1 MLIGFKDDLTH
12 GILEINQLFLPRMM
26 NIYANSCAVYNNK
39 ECCFDE
45 LTPKEKKLYEKS
57 KIKLNYKKGETI
69 CKQGSFASHIIF
81 LKKGLSKIYLEG
93 KSKNLILKIAPPGNL
108 IGLPCI
114 HEGNN
119 LFLYSASTYI
129 DSEVELIDI
138 ELFKQFILTNPK
150 FAFRVIN
157 VLNEN
162 TVQTYGRFHCFT
174 NKQMHGRMADIL
186 LCLAQ
191 RIFKENAF
199 NLPLTRGDLAELT
212 GMSTESVIRVMKDF
226 KDDGLIATEG
236 KDIELLNIEMLI
248 KISELG

>member
-1 MLIGFKDDLTH
+1 M
-12 GILEINQLFLPRMM
+12 E
-26 NIYANSCAVYNNK
+26 NIYSNSCTVYKNK

-45 LTPKEKKLYEKS
+45 LTESERKLVDEN
-57 KIKLNYKKGETI
+57 KISLTYKKGENV
-69 CKQGSFASHIIF
+69 CKQGSFASHIVY
-81 LKKGLSKIYLEG
+81 LKEGLAKVFLEG
-93 KSKNLILKIAPPGNL
+93 KSKNLILKITPPGNL

-119 LFLYSASTYI
+119 VFLYSAATYI
-129 DSEVELIDI
+129 NSQVELINI
-138 ELFKQFILTNPK
+138 ELFKQLILQNSK
-150 FAFRVIN
+150 FAYRIIN

-186 LCLAQ
+186 LCLSQ
-191 RIFKENAF
+191 RIFKTEAF
-199 NLPLTRGDLAELT
+199 NLPLTRSDLAELT

-226 KDDGLIATEG
+226 KEDGLIKFEG
-236 KDIELLNIEMLI
+236 KDIELLNFEMLL